1 MKLKLCIPTIL
12 LLLFFSLVGC
22 SSSPVEPHPETLGVS
37 EHDDETVAVSEA
49 AGTKTVEIMNAE
61 GKKIGVALLKE
72 EKGGVRLQVEVSQLA
87 PGNHGYHIHEKTFQG
102 TDFAT
107 AGAHFNPTG
116 KEHGLKNPKGAHLGD
131 MHNLRVKEDGTAVQ
145 TEYLEGA
152 SLKKD
157 HPHSLIGRSIIIH
170 KDEDNQ
176 VTNPA
181 GNSGDRVAGGNIL

>member
-1 MKLKLCIPTIL
+1 MKWKLFIPSML
-12 LLLFFSLVGC
+12 LLLFFTLLGC
-22 SSSPVEPHPETLGVS
+22 SSAQVEPQPQGLGAS
-37 EHDDETVAVSEA
+37 DHEAVAVSEA
-49 AGTKTVEIMNAE
+49 SGMKSVEIINGE

-72 EKGGVRLQVEVSQLA
+72 EKGGVRLQLEVTQLRQ
-87 PGNHGYHIHEKTFQG
+87 GNHGFHIHEKTFQG
-102 TDFAT
+102 TDFES

-131 MHNLRVKEDGTAVQ
+131 MHNLRVKEDGTAFQ

-152 SLKKD
+152 NLKKD
-157 HPHSLIGRSIIIH
+157 HPNTLLGKSIMIH
-170 KDEDNQ
+170 KDEDDQ